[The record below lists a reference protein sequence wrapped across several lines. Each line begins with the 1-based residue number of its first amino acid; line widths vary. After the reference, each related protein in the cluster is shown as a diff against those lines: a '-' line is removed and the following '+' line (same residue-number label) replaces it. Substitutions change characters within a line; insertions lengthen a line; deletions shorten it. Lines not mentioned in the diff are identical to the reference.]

1 MASSALKN
9 PRHFSGPKPELVQM
23 RAADSATWK
32 AGQPMTVASG
42 LVTPAATNAVAVRWI
57 AASDQDT
64 STSSSDVWV
73 MRIPGASTKFVGY
86 VSNDSSDT
94 TAQRAHIAVDYGI
107 DVVSNVATVNVG
119 EETKVAVT
127 VDDVMWLVE
136 PRMHAS
142 SDDPGQVLF
151 HYKQAIIDA

>member
-9 PRHFSGPKPELVQM
+9 PRYYSGPRPELVTM
-23 RAADSATWK
+23 RAADSVTWK

-42 LVTPAATNAVAVRWI
+42 LVTPASTNAVAVRYI
-57 AASDQDT
+57 AAADQDT
-64 STSSSDVWV
+64 STDTTDVAV
-73 MRIPGASTKFVGY
+73 YRIPGASTKFVGY

-107 DVVSNVATVNVG
+107 DVISNVATVNVG
-119 EETKVAVT
+119 EATKVAVS
-127 VDDVMWLVE
+127 VDDVMWVRE
-136 PRMHAS
+136 PRDHAS
-142 SDDPGQVLF
+142 SDDPDQVVF